1 MDVVRMLLERDDVNP
16 DSVGPDGRTPLMY
29 AAIYG
34 REEIVR
40 ILLETRVIDPLR
52 VGASGRMAVDHV
64 GYGHCGI
71 AKFLIVWLVERM
83 TNISNDGVQDS
94 L

>member
-1 MDVVRMLLERDDVNP
+1 MDVARMLLERDDVNP

-29 AAIYG
+29 AAIYR

-40 ILLETRVIDPLR
+40 ILLETRVTPLW
-52 VGASGRMAVDHV
+52 VDASGRMTIDHA

-71 AKFLIVWLVERM
+71 AKLLIMWHER
-83 TNISNDGVQDS
+83 TTSISNEGVQDS